1 MFLFEAN
8 VIHKIQTAIIIFFM
22 AFRGVR
28 WCLMGCFLWLLLP
41 QTTKAQVRIDIPKDT
56 FCLVGDTITLP
67 VKISCNAATN
77 IQQFDFQDWA
87 TLQKVRV
94 ITPNPTLAPDS
105 ITPTEG
111 GAHYLASLKI
121 QLLDTGLNTLPP
133 LRVLTNSGGT
143 NLFAASDSLRIEV
156 FSPQLADI
164 KDIIAEPY
172 DFWQD
177 TAPTLTVVLII
188 ILILLIAFLI
198 YQKRKNRP
206 LPQPLQT
213 ETRLTPHELALQRLA
228 QLEAQQLWQRGEFDG
243 FYTEATF
250 IVREYI
256 ENRFGVPALENTTDE
271 LMQAL
276 ENRHFLT
283 PEHRKELKSLLTLA
297 DLVKFAAYEPI
308 HVNHENT
315 LQTVLNIIES
325 SKPRIEMTTPT

>member
-1 MFLFEAN
+1 
-8 VIHKIQTAIIIFFM
+8 M
-22 AFRGVR
+22 AFRGLK
-28 WCLMGCFLWLLLP
+28 CCFLGYFLWFLLP
-41 QTTKAQVRIDIPKDT
+41 YTTKAQLRIDIPKDT

-67 VKISCNAATN
+67 IKISCNAATN

-87 TLQKVRV
+87 TLQKVRI
-94 ITPNPTLAPDS
+94 ITPNPAFIPDS
-105 ITPTEG
+105 SAGTEG
-111 GAHYLASLKI
+111 GAHYLTSFKI

-133 LRVLTNSGGT
+133 LRVLINAGGT

-177 TAPTLTVVLII
+177 TAPTLTVVLTI
-188 ILILLIAFLI
+188 ILVLLIAFLI

-206 LPQPLQT
+206 LPLPIQT

-228 QLEAQQLWQRGEFDG
+228 QLEARQLWQQGEFDD

-283 PEHRKELKSLLTLA
+283 SEHRGELKSLLTLA
-297 DLVKFAAYEPI
+297 DFVKFAAYEPL
-308 HVNHENT
+308 HVNHENA

-325 SKPRIEMTTPT
+325 NKPKIEKTENLA

>member
-1 MFLFEAN
+1 MRFC
-8 VIHKIQTAIIIFFM
+8 
-22 AFRGVR
+22 GVKC
-28 WCLMGCFLWLLLP
+28 WLVGCFLVFLGL
-41 QTTKAQVRIDIPKDT
+41 QNSKAQIRIDIPKDT
-56 FCLVGDTITLP
+56 FCIVGDTITLP
-67 VKISCNAATN
+67 IKISCNAATN

-94 ITPNPTLAPDS
+94 ITPNPTFAPDS
-105 ITPTEG
+105 SAGTEG
-111 GAHYLASLKI
+111 GAHYATSLKI

-164 KDIIAEPY
+164 QDIIAEPY

-177 TAPTLTVVLII
+177 TAPILTVVLVI
-188 ILILLIAFLI
+188 ILVLLIAFLI

-206 LPQPLQT
+206 LPQPKQT
-213 ETRLTPHELALQRLA
+213 EMRLAPHELALQRLA
-228 QLEAQQLWQRGEFDG
+228 QLEEKQLWQRGELDG
-243 FYTEATF
+243 FYTEVTF

-283 PEHRKELKSLLTLA
+283 PELRQALKSLLSLA
-297 DLVKFAAYEPI
+297 DLVKFATYEPK
-308 HVNHENT
+308 HVNHENA
-315 LQTVLNIIES
+315 LQTVLNIVETTKPKIE
-325 SKPRIEMTTPT
+325 TTPQ